1 MFHDGSKLQ
10 YVAIQEKSHRDKKES
25 KYEVV
30 FEPVFLPLYIYYR
43 EPQVAS
49 FGLAFALEP
58 FVAAAWEAVDL
69 GLTLWPLIVYSW
81 MPTNVH
87 NVPLLRHRSICQK
100 KLKIYRQYAT

>member
-1 MFHDGSKLQ
+1 MKYRVQVSNTNHTCMFHDGSKLQ

-30 FEPVFLPLYIYYR
+30 FEPVFLPLYIYYH

-49 FGLAFALEP
+49 FGVAFALEP

-69 GLTLWPLIVYSW
+69 GLTL
-81 MPTNVH
+81 
-87 NVPLLRHRSICQK
+87 
-100 KLKIYRQYAT
+100 